1 MDPEAVRLELLC
13 DPAPTSAGL
22 QGDVGDTPLPALHP
36 DAEAVARALEALVPG
51 HARLRI
57 QRGGLEHGLV
67 MIDRGVHDVFGL
79 RFEFLY
85 RHYGGLTEAPSLHP
99 DRPAFGVQ
107 FCSASAGYPGIP
119 LLEGGR
125 FRPARLPTSCMGRCS
140 TRATEDRTGQARWR
154 AGSRSASAH
163 RGARVL
169 VLLGRSRIASRP
181 DDRGIAL

>member
-57 QRGGLEHGLV
+57 QRGDLEHGLV

-79 RFEFLY
+79 RFGFLY

-99 DRPAFGVQ
+99 DQGRP
-107 FCSASAGYPGIP
+107 ASAGAASCTF
-119 LLEGGR
+119 LECKICPWPMRKPWRRWRGCSVT
-125 FRPARLPTSCMGRCS
+125 RPAC
-140 TRATEDRTGQARWR
+140 A
-154 AGSRSASAH
+154 
-163 RGARVL
+163 
-169 VLLGRSRIASRP
+169 
-181 DDRGIAL
+181 

>member
-99 DRPAFGVQ
+99 DQGLAKVD
-107 FCSASAGYPGIP
+107 
-119 LLEGGR
+119 L
-125 FRPARLPTSCMGRCS
+125 
-140 TRATEDRTGQARWR
+140 
-154 AGSRSASAH
+154 
-163 RGARVL
+163 
-169 VLLGRSRIASRP
+169 
-181 DDRGIAL
+181 

>member
-99 DRPAFGVQ
+99 DHG
-107 FCSASAGYPGIP
+107 SAVACAQLAQHQP
-119 LLEGGR
+119 LLKGFNLKIPPDTPVPSLREVSGAPGSQPTSGSWWTAPAKRRSRRRCEAGGER
-125 FRPARLPTSCMGRCS
+125 SPPLPTA
-140 TRATEDRTGQARWR
+140 AT
-154 AGSRSASAH
+154 
-163 RGARVL
+163 ARVL
-169 VLLGRSRIASRP
+169 P
-181 DDRGIAL
+181 